1 MKNIAPD
8 AIADGSQALVQ
19 LQTLQGA
26 LAQLRVETL
35 GAALFSELAQAQQ
48 ELLAALP
55 PRFFDVLMQLLS
67 RLESSAL
74 FTDESC
80 SFSRHDLLDSLQLWL
95 DKAGQTLQAQASRQT
110 ADPPDRLS

>member
-1 MKNIAPD
+1 MNNIAPD
-8 AIADGSQALVQ
+8 ANIDGSQALVQ

-35 GAALFSELAQAQQ
+35 GAALFAELAQAQQ

>member
-8 AIADGSQALVQ
+8 AIADGRQALVQ
-19 LQTLQGA
+19 LQTLQDA
-26 LAQLRVETL
+26 LAQLRVESL
-35 GAALFSELAQAQQ
+35 GAALFSELAQAQR
-48 ELLAALP
+48 ELLDALP

-80 SFSRHDLLDSLQLWL
+80 SFSRHDLLDSFQLWL
-95 DKAGQTLQAQASRQT
+95 DKAEQTLQAQS
-110 ADPPDRLS
+110 SK

>member
-1 MKNIAPD
+1 MNNIAPD
-8 AIADGSQALVQ
+8 ANTDGSQALVQ

-35 GAALFSELAQAQQ
+35 GAALFAELAQAQQ

-80 SFSRHDLLDSLQLWL
+80 SFSRHDLLDSFQLWL
-95 DKAGQTLQAQASRQT
+95 DKAWQTLQAQPSRQT
-110 ADPPDRLS
+110 SHPPDRLS

>member
-1 MKNIAPD
+1 MNNIAPD
-8 AIADGSQALVQ
+8 ANTDGSQALVQ

-35 GAALFSELAQAQQ
+35 GAALFAELAQAQQ

-55 PRFFDVLMQLLS
+55 PRFFVLMQLLS

-110 ADPPDRLS
+110 ADPPDRLN

>member
-1 MKNIAPD
+1 MKNIGPD

-35 GAALFSELAQAQQ
+35 GAAPFSELAQAQQ

-55 PRFFDVLMQLLS
+55 PRFFDVLVQLLS

-95 DKAGQTLQAQASRQT
+95 DKAGQTLQAQARIQA
-110 ADPPDRLS
+110 ADPTDRLS

>member
-1 MKNIAPD
+1 MNNIGTD

-95 DKAGQTLQAQASRQT
+95 DKAGQTFQAQASRQA